1 MASLDP
7 VLASPAPSQTGAK
20 GILVMKFGG
29 TSVNGEAGLRRVAD
43 LARKAMAG
51 HRVLLVASAF
61 CTVTDLLVAGA
72 NRTRPAE
79 EVLGS
84 YRTIHRAALA
94 ALLPDLEP
102 ALAGDL
108 EQRLGALET
117 ELGRLLQGVTLLGD
131 CSPHVL
137 ARICSLGERASCT
150 LLAGLLGALGSPCLE
165 LDPTRILICHGNP
178 AEAAPLTARIREAL
192 QGFRTGEQPLALLPG
207 FFGGNEAGEPVLL
220 GRGGSDLSA
229 ALAAGAVDAE
239 VLEIWTDVDGV
250 YTADPRLVE
259 GARCL
264 EELSY
269 EEAMELAYFGAKV
282 LHPRTLGYVR
292 GPAIPTRVRNTHRPE
307 HPGTL
312 VTSSALAPKS
322 VPRGLTLLPGMSI
335 LDLTGS
341 GLKGVPGVAARAFGS
356 LAAKGVNVVL
366 ITQGSSECAI
376 TICVTAQEARPA
388 LEALSATFEAELAA
402 GLMDPLMVKPDH
414 AVVSM
419 VGDGMGQ
426 HVGVSGSFFGA
437 LGGQGCNVIA
447 IAQGASGRSIS
458 AVVSNEAGPRALAG
472 VHRRFFGGLE
482 PLELYLMGVGLV
494 GGQFLRQLQQLQ
506 QRLPEVAASLKLCA
520 VTNSKRMLLDPDGLD
535 AATAL
540 AALAERGEPL
550 DEEKLR
556 ESVRNRRPDHA
567 VLVDCTTSQNLA
579 DAYLTFAQAGF
590 HLVSASKKAN
600 SGTMA
605 SWRALRRLLEQKGRC
620 FHYETNVGAGL
631 PILGPLRDLRNG
643 GDHILRLEGI
653 LSGSLSYIYGRL
665 DAGAA
670 FSEAVREA
678 REAGFTEPDPRDD
691 LSGLDVA
698 RKALILH
705 REMGGEL
712 ELGEVQVEGALP
724 AGFDAGGS
732 VAEFMAR
739 LPELDEP
746 FRQRMAGLK
755 AEGKALRYAA
765 TVTPEGCRVGAIEV
779 DASHPLHVIRG
790 GENALCV
797 STEAYHPHP
806 MVVRGYG
813 AGAAVTATG
822 VLADVLRIA
831 RGARS

>member
-1 MASLDP
+1 
-7 VLASPAPSQTGAK
+7 
-20 GILVMKFGG
+20 
-29 TSVNGEAGLRRVAD
+29 
-43 LARKAMAG
+43 
-51 HRVLLVASAF
+51 
-61 CTVTDLLVAGA
+61 VAGA
-72 NRTRPAE
+72 HRDKGIE
-79 EVLGS
+79 EVLESYGS
-84 YRTIHRAALA
+84 VHRQALA
-94 ALLPDLEP
+94 ALAP
-102 ALAGDL
+102 AFTGAQAHAL
-108 EQRLGALET
+108 EQQLSALEA
-117 ELGRLLQGVTLLGD
+117 ELARLLQGINLLGD
-131 CSPHVL
+131 CSPLVL
-137 ARICSLGERASCT
+137 ARICSLGERASCA
-150 LLAGLLGALGSPCLE
+150 LLAGLLEAQGQPCLR
-165 LDPTRILICHGNP
+165 LDPTKVLLCQGNP
-178 AEAAPLTARIREAL
+178 LEASPLTARIRERL
-192 QGFRTGEQPLALLPG
+192 QPFRLGGQPLALLPG
-207 FFGGNEAGEPVLL
+207 FFGGNEAAEPVLL

-229 ALAAGAVDAE
+229 ALAAAAVDASL
-239 VLEIWTDVDGV
+239 LEIWTDVDGV
-250 YTADPRLVE
+250 FTADPRLVE
-259 GARCL
+259 NAQCL

-292 GPAIPTRVRNTHRPE
+292 GPGIPTRVRNTHRPE

-312 VTSSALAPKS
+312 VTAAAVASDDL
-322 VPRGLTLLPGMSI
+322 PRGLTLLPGLAL
-335 LDLTGS
+335 LDLSGS

-376 TICVTAQEARPA
+376 TICVRAGEAQPAR
-388 LEALSATFEAELAA
+388 EALAATFEGELAA
-402 GLMDPLMVKPDH
+402 GLMDPLLVKADH
-414 AVVSM
+414 SVVSV
-419 VGDGMGQ
+419 VGDGMGKY
-426 HVGVSGSFFGA
+426 VGVAGSFFGA
-437 LGGQGCNVIA
+437 MGGQGCKVVA

-458 AVVSNEAGPRALAG
+458 AVVAEPEGPRALAA

-482 PLELYLMGVGLV
+482 PLELHLMGIGLV
-494 GGQFLRQLQQLQ
+494 GKQFLVQLQHLR
-506 QRLPEVAASLKLCA
+506 QRMPDVAASLKLCA
-520 VTNSKRMLLDPDGLD
+520 VTNSRRMLIDSEGLDP
-535 AATAL
+535 ATAL
-540 AALAERGEPL
+540 AELAARGEPL
-550 DEEKLR
+550 DEERLR
-556 ESVRNRRPDHA
+556 ATVRTRRPDHA
-567 VLVDCTTSQNLA
+567 VLVDCTTSQSLA
-579 DAYLTFAQAGF
+579 DSYRSFVEAGF

-605 SWRALRRLLEQKGRC
+605 SWRELRLALARHGRV

-643 GDHILRLEGI
+643 GDRVLRLEGI

-665 DAGAA
+665 DGGAA

-705 REMGGEL
+705 REMGGAL
-712 ELGEVQVEGALP
+712 ELGQVQVQGALP

-732 VAEFMAR
+732 VDAFMAR

-746 FRQRMAGLK
+746 FRVRMAAL
-755 AEGKALRYAA
+755 AAQGKALRYAA

-779 DASHPLHVIRG
+779 DAGHPLSVIRG
-790 GENALCV
+790 GENALCL

-831 RGARS
+831 RGARP

>member
-1 MASLDP
+1 MNVSDP
-7 VLASPAPSQTGAK
+7 VRSPRKPAAGVK
-20 GILVMKFGG
+20 GIQVMKFGG
-29 TSVNGEAGLRRVAD
+29 TSVNGHQGLQRVAGLAQAA
-43 LARKAMAG
+43 LAG
-51 HRVLLVASAF
+51 HRVLLVASAMSG
-61 CTVTDLLVAGA
+61 VTDLLVAGA
-72 NRTRPAE
+72 QRVKDLET
-79 EVLGS
+79 VTGS
-84 YRTIHRAALA
+84 YAAIHRQ
-94 ALLPDLEP
+94 
-102 ALAGDL
+102 ALAGL
-108 EQRLGALET
+108 ELPGDRTRAMEARLEVLEA
-117 ELGRLLQGVTLLGD
+117 ELARLLQGITLLGD
-131 CSPHVL
+131 CSPQVL
-137 ARICSLGERASCT
+137 ARICSLGERASCS
-150 LLAGLLGALGSPCLE
+150 LLAGLLESMGLPCLE
-165 LDPTRILICHGNP
+165 LDPTKVLVCAGNP
-178 AEAAPLTARIREAL
+178 AEASPLPARIRERL
-192 QGFRTGEQPLALLPG
+192 EGFRRGDQALALLPG

-229 ALAAGAVDAE
+229 ALAAGAVDAAM
-239 VLEIWTDVDGV
+239 LEIWTDVDGV
-250 YTADPRLVE
+250 FTADPRLVE

-264 EELSY
+264 EQLSY

-292 GPAIPTRVRNTHRPE
+292 GPGIPTRVRNTHRPE

-312 VTSSALAPKS
+312 VTSEPQAASAL
-322 VPRGLTLLPGMSI
+322 PRGLTLLSGMSL
-335 LDLTGS
+335 LDLSGS

-366 ITQGSSECAI
+366 ICQGSSECAI
-376 TICVTAQEARPA
+376 TICVRAEEAMPA
-388 LEALSATFEAELAA
+388 REALSATFEAELAA
-402 GLMDPLMVKPDH
+402 GLMDPLVLKPRH
-414 AVVSM
+414 AVVSV
-419 VGDGMGQ
+419 VGDGMGKY
-426 HVGVSGSFFGA
+426 VGVAGSFFGA
-437 LGGQGCNVIA
+437 LGGQGCSVVA

-458 AVVSNEAGPRALAG
+458 AVVAEQEGPKALAA
-472 VHRRFFGGLE
+472 VHRRFYGGLE
-482 PLELYLMGVGLV
+482 PLELYLLGVGLV
-494 GGQFLRQLQQLQ
+494 GKQFLVQLQLLQ
-506 QRLPEVAASLKLCA
+506 QRMPLVAASLKLCA
-520 VTNSKRMLLDPDGLD
+520 VSNSRRMLVDPDGLD
-535 AATAL
+535 PRTAL

-550 DEEKLR
+550 DEVKLR
-556 ESVRNRRPDHA
+556 AGVRTRRPDHA
-567 VLVDCTTSQNLA
+567 VLVDCTTSQSLA
-579 DAYLTFAQAGF
+579 EAYLTFVDAGF

-605 SWRALRRLLEQKGRC
+605 SWRELRDALAGRGRV

-643 GDHILRLEGI
+643 GDRIQRLEGI

-665 DAGAA
+665 DEGAA
-670 FSEAVREA
+670 FSQAVREA

-712 ELGEVQVEGALP
+712 ELGQVQVEGALP
-724 AGFDAGGS
+724 AGFETGT
-732 VAEFMAR
+732 VASFMAR
-739 LPELDEP
+739 IEELDEP
-746 FRQRMAGLK
+746 FRLRLQSLA
-755 AEGKALRYAA
+755 AQGKALRYAA

-779 DASHPLHVIRG
+779 DASHPLYVIRG